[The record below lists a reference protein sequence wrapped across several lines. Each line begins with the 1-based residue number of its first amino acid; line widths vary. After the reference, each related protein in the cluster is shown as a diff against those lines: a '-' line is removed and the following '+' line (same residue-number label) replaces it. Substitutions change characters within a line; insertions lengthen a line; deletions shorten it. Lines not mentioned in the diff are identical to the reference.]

1 MLLELEPLS
10 THERVFLLL
19 LFAILCAGALWF
31 VFSRLQHFR
40 LIADTPTARIRSAPQ
55 GFVELTGHVI
65 SGEDGMLQAP
75 LSGRSCVWYHYTV
88 EELDD
93 SNDRRRW
100 RHIRS
105 GTSNHWFQINDG
117 TGVCL
122 IDPTGA
128 EVSTRHRHSWLA
140 SAPYPGHMG
149 LDARAT
155 AAVLSTVMG
164 GERYRYTERLIFE
177 HEPIYAL
184 GHFSTVGGGRDQL
197 NLAAT
202 ARDLLRIWKQDT
214 KQLHERFD
222 TDGDGRISMA
232 EWQLARETAEQ
243 EALLQQQQL
252 HQLPSMNVLSDPE
265 DSQHPYLLSTLNE
278 AELMRRYRWIS
289 LACFSGCLISFWLFL
304 EVLLAKSV

>member
-1 MLLELEPLS
+1 MFLDLGPLS
-10 THERVFLLL
+10 AQERIFLLL
-19 LFAILCAGALWF
+19 LFAALCAGALWF

-75 LSGRSCVWYHYTV
+75 LSGRSCVWFHYTV

-105 GTSNHWFQINDG
+105 GTSHHWFQINDG

-122 IDPTGA
+122 INPAGA
-128 EVSTRHRHSWLA
+128 DVSTRHKHSWQA

-149 LDARAT
+149 LDARA
-155 AAVLSTVMG
+155 AAGVMSAVLS

-184 GHFSTVGGGRDQL
+184 GTFSTVGGGRDQL
-197 NLAAT
+197 NLAAA
-202 ARDLLRIWKQDT
+202 ARDLLREWKQDT
-214 KQLHERFD
+214 EQLHERFD
-222 TDGDGRISMA
+222 TDGDGKISMA
-232 EWQLARETAEQ
+232 EWQQAREAAEQ
-243 EALLQQQQL
+243 EALQQQQQL
-252 HQLPSMNVLSDPE
+252 HQLPSMNVLSDP
-265 DSQHPYLLSTLNE
+265 DDNQHPYILSTLDE
-278 AELMRRYRWIS
+278 AELMQRYRWIS
-289 LACFSGCLISFWLFL
+289 FGCFTGSLVCIWLFL
-304 EVLLAKSV
+304 EILLAK